1 MVRRRDWGRGD
12 YGDRYGGYGRW
23 APYVPVAQRRAQA
36 IAYAKT
42 LERKQGRKLAPV
54 KVAGRAI
61 ATSFWGQAWCANL
74 EAYSDFANRL
84 PRGRTYV
91 RNGSVIDLSISKG
104 QIAALVSGS
113 EVYNIT
119 ISIGTLPTAVWK
131 EIQRDCARSIAS
143 LIDLLQGRFDQ
154 GVMQRLTRIEG
165 GLFPKPKEI
174 KMQCSCPD
182 SAGLCKH
189 LAAVLYGVG
198 AQLDH
203 SPELLFTLRNVDH
216 LELIG
221 QAVAAEN
228 LDRALAGESEEDL
241 QSSDLGEMFGIE
253 LESGATGPTHSR
265 RPPKAKPRGSASSRQ
280 APKARRATAQHNRV
294 EKRKQGSATVVAKAT
309 VATLSKPKQVKG
321 HGAQV
326 AGSAS
331 AEKKRLRAGSARTSS
346 QPRKRSEQSNSRPL
360 SPPLESP

>member
-1 MVRRRDWGRGD
+1 MVRRRGWGRDD

-23 APYVPVAQRRAQA
+23 APYVSVAQRRAKA
-36 IAYAKT
+36 VAYAKS
-42 LERKQGRKLAPV
+42 LEKKQGRKLAPV
-54 KVAGRAI
+54 KVEGRAI

-91 RNGSVIDLSISKG
+91 RNGSVIDLSISQG

-113 EVYNIT
+113 VIYNVT
-119 ISIGTLPTAVWK
+119 ISIGTLPTVVWK

-143 LIDLLQGRFDQ
+143 LIDLLQGRFDR

-165 GLFPKPKEI
+165 GLFPTPKEI

-203 SPELLFTLRNVDH
+203 SPELLFILRNVDH
-216 LELIG
+216 LDLIG
-221 QAVAAEN
+221 QAIAAEN
-228 LDRALAGESEEDL
+228 LDRALAGESGDAL

-253 LESGATGPTHSR
+253 LESSATEPTNAR
-265 RPPKAKPRGSASSRQ
+265 RPPKAKPRNSTSRVS
-280 APKARRATAQHNRV
+280 APKGGRATAQHNRV
-294 EKRKQGSATVVAKAT
+294 KKRKQGSASVVAKAT
-309 VATLSKPKQVKG
+309 AATLSKPKQVKG
-321 HGAQV
+321 QGSQV

-331 AEKKRLRAGSARTSS
+331 AVKKRLRAGSARISS
-346 QPRKRSEQSNSRPL
+346 QPRQAK
-360 SPPLESP
+360 

>member
-1 MVRRRDWGRGD
+1 MARGRGWGRGD

-23 APYVPVAQRRAQA
+23 APYVPVAKRRAKA
-36 IAYAKT
+36 LAYAKT
-42 LERKQGRKLAPV
+42 LEKKQGRKLAPV
-54 KVAGRAI
+54 KVEGRAI

-91 RNGSVIDLSISKG
+91 RNGSVIDLSISQG

-113 EVYNIT
+113 EVYNVT
-119 ISIGTLPTAVWK
+119 ISIGTLPKAIWK
-131 EIQRDCARSIAS
+131 EIQSDCSRSIAS
-143 LIDLLQGRFDQ
+143 LIDLLQGRFDR

-174 KMQCSCPD
+174 KMRCSCPD
-182 SAGLCKH
+182 AAGLCKH
-189 LAAVLYGVG
+189 IAAVLYGVG

-228 LDRALAGESEEDL
+228 VDRAFSGESEEALPVGDL
-241 QSSDLGEMFGIE
+241 SEMFGIE
-253 LESGATGPTHSR
+253 LESTGANPATARVQSKTKLRGVASRGPT
-265 RPPKAKPRGSASSRQ
+265 PQ
-280 APKARRATAQHNRV
+280 APPGKTPRLDNRI
-294 EKRKQGSATVVAKAT
+294 EKRQPGSATVAANATAATLPTPKQQRKKAT
-309 VATLSKPKQVKG
+309 P
-321 HGAQV
+321 V
-326 AGSAS
+326 AGKAR
-331 AEKKRLRAGSARTSS
+331 ALKKKPRVGRVRISS
-346 QPRKRSEQSNSRPL
+346 QPRQAK
-360 SPPLESP
+360 